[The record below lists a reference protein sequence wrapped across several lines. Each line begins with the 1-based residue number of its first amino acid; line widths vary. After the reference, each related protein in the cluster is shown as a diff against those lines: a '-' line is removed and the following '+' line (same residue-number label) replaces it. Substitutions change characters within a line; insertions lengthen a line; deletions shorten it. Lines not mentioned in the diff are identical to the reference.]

1 MQHPLSSV
9 NADRYNLGKKKGKD
23 DFVGNLFPLG
33 KGSRQYPHT
42 ERHTQKHIDRIKAV
56 HGTVLFFQ
64 KGYAV
69 NQCQR
74 DAAVEICPQPDLK
87 GIIDDNGGEQDEE
100 EQQYMVYLSAAQIC
114 NTYEKQNGNE
124 HAAQIDQII
133 APDGVF
139 QRRGRADRVVAEI
152 SDRDRH
158 KKEQIIGYF
167 LLLPD
172 FYQEHEK
179 DYGHDKRDTIKRN
192 NHRKYPSF

>member
-1 MQHPLSSV
+1 M
-9 NADRYNLGKKKGKD
+9 KD
-23 DFVGNLFPLG
+23 
-33 KGSRQYPHT
+33 
-42 ERHTQKHIDRIKAV
+42 
-56 HGTVLFFQ
+56 
-64 KGYAV
+64 
-69 NQCQR
+69 
-74 DAAVEICPQPDLK
+74 
-87 GIIDDNGGEQDEE
+87 IINDNGGEQDEK
-100 EQQYMVYLSAAQIC
+100 EQQYMVYLPAAQIC
-114 NTYEKQNGNE
+114 DAYEKQDGNE

-179 DYGHDKRDTIKRN
+179 DHRHDKRDTIKRN